1 MTKCICNNRKA
12 RITPKKHFFVIRCK
26 HCGEVAIGLTMKEA
40 TEAWDKI
47 QDEKKEA
54 C

>member
-1 MTKCICNNRKA
+1 MTTCKCTNRKA
-12 RITPKKHFFVIRCK
+12 RIISKKHFFVIRCK
-26 HCGEVAIGLTMKEA
+26 HCGDLAIGLTMKEA

>member
-1 MTKCICNNRKA
+1 MTTCNCTNRKA
-12 RITPKKHFFVIRCK
+12 RITSKKHFFVVHCK

-40 TEAWDKI
+40 TEAWIKL
-47 QDEKKEA
+47 QSEKREA

>member
-1 MTKCICNNRKA
+1 VTKCICTNRKA
-12 RITPKKHFFVIRCK
+12 RITPKRHFFVIRCK

-47 QDEKKEA
+47 QNEKEEA